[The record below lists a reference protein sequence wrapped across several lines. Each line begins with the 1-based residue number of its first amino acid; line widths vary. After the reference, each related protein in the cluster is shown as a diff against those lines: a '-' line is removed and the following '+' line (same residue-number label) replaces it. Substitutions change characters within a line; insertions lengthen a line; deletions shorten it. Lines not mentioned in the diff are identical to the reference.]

1 MSKLSIKLI
10 NINLP
15 ENHPILEHC
24 RPLYEYSWFVQCI
37 REGPEAGRPIGIQA
51 LISSYKGLGISY
63 ETTPAQIQKK
73 FSLDTAFMSSLIC
86 HYACKVWYIFKQMT
100 NEEVPYEQHNRTN

>member
-1 MSKLSIKLI
+1 MSDSYLGKTGNSMSELSVKLI

-24 RPLYEYSWFVQCI
+24 RPPAISAEQD
-37 REGPEAGRPIGIQA
+37 
-51 LISSYKGLGISY
+51 LI
-63 ETTPAQIQKK
+63 
-73 FSLDTAFMSSLIC
+73 AFMPSLIC

-100 NEEVPYEQHNRTN
+100 NEEVPYEQHERTD